1 MNPNKLILSSRHYD
15 EIGAFSLAD
24 EIDGKLIK
32 QAQSWAAD
40 PNLPSR
46 DPEDTGGS
54 FLTNLENAAR
64 FFGGSL
70 QRTYGTARSNANFSM
85 PTLNAY
91 ITCDFSNDPGNNDF
105 KTALQQAR
113 SVIESEFNIRNRFIN
128 PAQKIAF
135 NNFSD
140 DKKDI
145 YRSFTSWV
153 QYQRQILGK
162 FGSASQYL
170 RKLKEAE
177 NILAKKINPKFV
189 PKPISTPST
198 SPSRISP
205 PTSGGGG
212 SSSGGRGSGGG
223 GRVIKP
229 SVKPSA
235 FNVNEKLFDLIY
247 VVVKGYDKDTS
258 FADMNIVYDKIKQEP
273 MLKEAIIDK
282 IKSSKYTP
290 ENKEKLRKKFL
301 EKINDREY
309 GPEPGPTPPEPTPP
323 GPTPPSPSPSDQD
336 VRPSPFLHD
345 EVRKLSELDDR
356 EFMKVFESKSTILSR
371 QIMSSYTNR
380 VLLPEEYT
388 YLIGAID
395 RMKLRFQRL
404 LQGM

>member
-24 EIDGKLIK
+24 EIDDKLIK

-40 PNLPSR
+40 PNLPEPEA
-46 DPEDTGGS
+46 DPGGS
-54 FLTNLENAAR
+54 FQNIFRAIGGQFKRNLATVKNKMANDAIPNLNS
-64 FFGGSL
+64 FIIS
-70 QRTYGTARSNANFSM
+70 NFSK
-85 PTLNAY
+85 
-91 ITCDFSNDPGNNDF
+91 DPANNDF
-105 KTALQQAR
+105 QSALWSAKKEAQNSFGKQYID
-113 SVIESEFNIRNRFIN
+113 SVKPNWILVSALNKKDLNEIYFSFIN
-128 PAQKIAF
+128 
-135 NNFSD
+135 
-140 DKKDI
+140 
-145 YRSFTSWV
+145 WV
-153 QYQRQILGK
+153 NYQRQILGPERRA
-162 FGSASQYL
+162 SAYL
-170 RKLKEAE
+170 RALKNAE
-177 NILAKKINPKFV
+177 NIIAKKIDPNFKPKAIV
-189 PKPISTPST
+189 SPTSRPSTTTPS
-198 SPSRISP
+198 
-205 PTSGGGG
+205 GGRGTGG
-212 SSSGGRGSGGG
+212 GGRGSGGG
-223 GRVIKP
+223 SGVSKP

-247 VVVKGYDKDTS
+247 IVVKGYDKDTS

-273 MLKEAIIDK
+273 MLKEAILDK

-301 EKINDREY
+301 EKIGDREY

-380 VLLPEEYT
+380 ILLPEEYT